1 MLTIKRQHTRIY
13 SLLLTLLLLGGMVNE
28 AWAYKVTYH
37 VLTLKIDAD
46 AAHMVDAVD
55 GKRLEA
61 VRAIVDNATSIEL
74 PAHFKSPLAT
84 NFKYYAAD
92 QVEASAVTELHSGS
106 NRVKGIIYNLID
118 GAKETAEG
126 AAVNANMD
134 IYVTYDYVGNSNSIA
149 KLDGT
154 GKYII
159 GVKKGFLALNRGRNN
174 RPAVVPK
181 NMVSDAQLISEDFV
195 KVNVDGSSI
204 GTYWSSDNPRAN
216 VESQFHFVFKFEGN
230 DPYNIIIRTAYA
242 KDSTYMEK
250 EANNTLHF
258 KNYKGSSI
266 FVQSTNNNAYLAS
279 DDHIAYNKVFVK
291 ANYPTY
297 ASFPTNLTEG
307 DGTGWTDSPGFF
319 HGQGSPMWSTFALLN
334 NTTGDGYVFMG
345 SRTYDNNGAF
355 STPGGSNNNYQ
366 YKYLKFD
373 NANLTINNQTPA
385 NATTNYSTDQYFYEI
400 KTITFNVKT
409 PFKNTVSADV
419 KMSEYKILNDDIIMS
434 DIPTSLER
442 KYCTFRGFYKDADLT
457 QEITKYSELEGST
470 NIYLKYEVSA
480 TIPFKAIAPGS
491 YTDATWKA
499 ATWYELTD
507 GGSTEENG
515 KKLKYDG
522 TTSTFMNNGAHNKFT
537 KTSEY
542 AFIGDPY
549 ELQVVL
555 RSATSGDIPSYVG
568 AVSEGNLGI
577 STSGG
582 DGYHWEIEDDNTEG
596 SFLLRKFGG
605 TGHWSWDAGHRSEN
619 ISYTTDAHSVSLTYG
634 NAQTVTF
641 NISDLTYADGNY
653 IKVTKGGT
661 DEAQVISTTPAL
673 TTGIGSVASDG
684 TATVTATIAANS
696 TGADKTFT
704 LTITEYNKSNVRVG
718 TETVITV
725 TQASDA
731 YTGNTVEYSISS
743 STRVKVLELSNA
755 KYTYHIVDK
764 SGRIAV
770 KATTTQPIYSPL
782 SIASIPS
789 IIVSPFI
796 LDEEVTFYSSYSGGG
811 RGNLSVSDVI
821 TETPDVDNPEVGANI
836 YVTYPTT
843 HLNDKPFRLSED
855 QEIFVKLNG
864 QYVYYDGGTLKSS
877 AEKGDSDTYKW
888 KLRNRDPYAM
898 LLDNMAAR
906 TALGVA
912 DQSETP
918 DIYDDNGTKTNPSR
932 QKGAWVKLATTVGDG
947 VALEFTITRS
957 QAQPFIAKSS
967 ARAGV
972 YEVMVATGEDVNA
985 SDTYYNIGRP
995 DATTV
1000 KIYSNATYQ
1009 VSDDEEIKFV
1019 LEENETYTY
1028 HLIDKSKHEL
1038 LTVDS
1043 RSPELVLPAEYQ
1055 SPLVG
1060 TANYSYYGIDQFNVS
1075 GEGANAVYTLKGS
1088 PTKLTNISGL
1098 LATYVTPIATTD
1110 EATYNAASNK
1120 REAST
1125 VDDMESDVKK
1135 LKVAGHYYYKVVD
1148 TYYDVEVTKPYYTD
1162 IYVTYEKNNLV
1173 TFNDN
1178 GSPYLLKFLNPY
1190 AEGYYLENGGDKIA
1204 TDKKRQAVY
1213 PYTNGDGSLF
1223 IYGTEMNEEQMGGGA
1238 NTRPRWIWYFTNPG
1252 GSTGNY
1258 ADDPYHVTIHS
1269 KNTISYNGVSH
1280 PTYLKTEAVHFN
1292 QDADPNTKHIVTRG
1306 DLPGITSANPTEYM
1320 ILGTQGNYRL
1330 VTTDMIDGAR
1340 RTVNTLEQ
1348 YWKTYNIV
1356 KQDVLGIMTNT
1367 EPDIYVVPDDQ
1378 RTTLLER
1385 KPEWHS
1391 YEVYAYAVR
1400 WNGGSKIAEKLEH
1413 WFQTFGM
1420 GNGAFDIEDANIP
1433 PVLVLL
1439 DRHGWEIMRK
1449 PLPTTTYPYGDELEA
1464 LRAYDSPMVKEYH
1477 FFNNATKASGC
1488 HKYTLRTRNDALRDE
1503 IMVSGTPY
1511 TSTSLAALPPLA
1523 ASGVKDANGIFQDFY
1538 VTYTVK
1544 EEYEKSYN
1552 YSFTDNGD
1560 GTFTETG
1567 TPSKFLVL
1575 QNGRFFKKENDSKR
1589 NYISKPIW
1597 EHVVG
1602 ATNSSEGN
1610 VYDLILTPKD
1620 GQVNIMNGT
1629 KIADYNFWYIGPN
1642 LDIDREMGINWG
1654 TATSGAE
1661 PLTEAAT
1668 KALYY
1673 DPEKTK
1679 IAYMQTTGFDPYNL
1693 QIRIADATDN
1703 SSNPRYITSHMNKA
1717 ALVEGAMVGDY
1728 SDTGGSLDITLENAF
1743 SWATIKPED
1752 DTGSEGYDHTNLAIS
1767 NQTFMAVSDGNG
1779 NMQLMPR
1786 FDHTKRIDT
1795 DKASPYYTTL
1805 KDPVDHD
1812 LASVD
1817 NNNSMGPQTTFLVR
1831 PQVQEYI
1838 ITDNDG
1844 REALRY
1850 KRAGEYYPTITEHF
1864 KSPIAKDFTYYA
1876 GLTTHGDVTDSSVAE
1891 WGPAAEKF
1899 KRTATTEA
1907 LMNTR
1912 INLLPTS
1919 GTYYYQI
1926 GTRGNFT
1933 YKKVEVTKGLE
1944 EQKIDGSFAAAGV
1957 NGDNPT
1963 IYVRYKYDEG
1973 IDSDGDNILGGK
1985 WFTVKLADKD
1995 LQANGTIVYAVGST
2009 QGTGVSLYTGTKPV
2023 TIDKDAKVW
2032 QWKFL
2037 ALLADPSSD
2046 YYEEPD
2052 PYAVRIYNRS
2062 ANYTTDPSQNPSPM
2076 NIGIK
2081 VPNESSGADRFALL
2095 SHPDG
2100 GYALAVDG
2108 LGTYSYSFLNGANMT
2123 TSVAATT
2130 ATEAG
2135 FTTKNNVITAGAQLI
2150 LNDDVDYNYVY
2161 HVINKA
2167 GTLAV
2172 SATQTK
2178 AEAAGNGYAP
2188 YLPEDAQTPLLNME
2202 DYKYYAYAQTGSTYT
2217 VNPYSIIATLAGGYD
2232 DVIWVRYND
2241 YDAESTPYLVPNKRN
2256 ATGSTIARAEGSNDV
2271 AMNIEGK
2278 LPYNII
2284 WETDNM
2290 MRSSDGDA
2298 ISDGGV
2304 RVLSGSKEYV
2314 WYFEGNDPYALK
2326 IKHKGGKYVDGDA
2339 SLTEDLADAKS
2350 FMLLKKADYDYGIL
2364 QETGGTNKLSGYGQ
2378 TTTTGDP
2385 TKFIIFGLSVHD
2397 LIYHLVIAKTC
2408 ADKSNPQ
2415 NGEYVDIPFMESESG
2430 TLISKRIYGT
2440 TQRDLTSQT
2449 SGVAG
2454 DTYQLGSTLSW
2465 GTTPVSH
2472 TYSYDAGTVS
2482 IGDLLE
2488 VPGVFYRP
2496 NCTFDYYIEG
2506 VYDYNKETG
2515 AKTENATLNA
2525 KYKGLKLKN
2534 LMSDADLIDKTVV
2547 VNIVYQFDQSV
2558 ATNTGLG
2565 FVTSVDRNLWYT
2577 METVESGTPHLA
2589 RYTSTGGL
2597 NTAAGRELH
2606 YTNDFLWTPLGDVYG
2621 FYMYNR
2627 YATKNLEHT
2636 DHVMTTSALSAGT
2649 AVTMGTAG
2657 ANSIY
2662 ELIAGA
2668 EEGTFRFHPVANTEA
2683 TKVYVTK
2690 DGSGSLVLAST
2701 SPSEWAYGL
2710 DIALMQPYYQGAGN
2724 IGGLN
2729 DAGKAAYETAMST
2742 EPFKITDVQ
2751 AVVYDD
2757 ANIVHF
2763 SPGYYR
2769 LYSQPGITGIN
2780 PVRYASGYLHETE
2793 KTAVSG
2799 GIPMHFYSRQGVL
2812 ASFAGEDDG
2821 LGSGFTISNATRGDI
2836 PIAPTENDPSTIF
2849 YVTGILTSNNT
2860 ISNVTMSTQ
2869 GLNVIENKM
2878 GKGTATTYRMID
2890 IGGGIVVLVNP
2901 DDNKYFNFTQTGN
2914 NYDLKYSVADGA
2926 RIDDVKWCMEPAN
2939 NLGLKVTMNDGGDD
2953 HYYATF
2959 YAPFDV
2965 LLPADD
2971 KYNAFTCSTWKDTG
2985 LTMDKVPAVDTYA
2998 AGKFVPANTPV
3009 VIRTSDNSG
3018 SISLTLPSTTASSSI
3033 SSCVFTGE
3041 YLEQMLA
3048 ADASHDVY
3056 TFGLPFTSEVTIDR
3070 NDGSITAP
3078 AVEQAETGVGFY
3090 INANPNKESETSQS
3104 LWQRNNRYVMHNKI
3118 YYRAT
3123 GSGSRAREESMRGIQ
3138 FVPVYFGDEVGEE
3151 QPGEEGENPSEGVA
3165 FQGDGCIYDMMGRKV
3180 ATRQQVEDGSWRLLR
3195 PGIYILNGKKF
3206 RH

>member
-37 VLTLKIDAD
+37 VLTLEIDAD

-106 NRVKGIIYNLID
+106 NRVKGIIYNLKV
-118 GAKETAEG
+118 GAEETAEG

-134 IYVTYDYVGNSNSIA
+134 IYVTYEYNAAENTIV

-181 NMVSDAQLISEDFV
+181 SMVSDAQLISEDFV
-195 KVNVDGSSI
+195 KVNVDGSGI
-204 GTYWSSDNPRAN
+204 TTYWSSGDNKNPQAS
-216 VESQFHFVFKFEGN
+216 VGSQFHFLFTLEGN

-250 EANNTLHF
+250 EANNKKH
-258 KNYKGSSI
+258 YKYYKESSL
-266 FVQSTNNNAYLAS
+266 FAPSTNNCYLAS
-279 DDHIAYNKVFVK
+279 DEHREYNIDYVNNTPF
-291 ANYPTY
+291 AEYPR
-297 ASFPTNLTEG
+297 NLTKG
-307 DGTGWTDSPGFF
+307 DGTGWIDTPGFF
-319 HGQGSPMWSTFALLN
+319 HGQGAPIWSTFALLN

-345 SRTYDNNGAF
+345 SRTYKSNGDF
-355 STPGGSNNNYQ
+355 ESVGGSYPNYQ

-409 PFKNTVSADV
+409 PFGNKVSADV

-480 TIPFKAIAPGS
+480 TIPFKAIKPAATYS
-491 YTDATWKA
+491 DATWKA

-522 TTSTFMNNGAHNKFT
+522 SSTFKNNGAHNKFT

-555 RSATSGDIPSYVG
+555 RSETSGDIPSYVG
-568 AVSEGNLGI
+568 AASEGNLGI

-596 SFLLRKFGG
+596 SFLLRKFKG
-605 TGHWSWDAGHRSEN
+605 TGYWSWDAGHRSEN
-619 ISYTTDAHSVSLTYG
+619 ISYTTPAHSVSLTYG

-641 NISDLTYADGNY
+641 NISNLTYADGNY
-653 IKVTKGGT
+653 IKVTKGET
-661 DEAQVISTTPAL
+661 DADQVISTTPTL
-673 TTGIGSVASDG
+673 TSGIGSVASDG

-696 TGADKTFT
+696 SGSKTFT
-704 LTITEYNKSNVRVG
+704 LTITEYNKSNTKVG
-718 TETVITV
+718 KETVITV
-725 TQASDA
+725 TQGYAA
-731 YTGNTVEYSISS
+731 YTGNTVQYGTSS

-796 LDEEVTFYSSYSGGG
+796 LDETVKFYDDSYEDGTG
-811 RGNLSVSDVI
+811 RSMLTQEI

-836 YVTYPTT
+836 YVTYTTT
-843 HLNDKPFRLSED
+843 HLKDKPFRLSED

-898 LLDNMAAR
+898 LLDNVGAR
-906 TALGVA
+906 STSGNEPVTVYADDGSTTTAEREV
-912 DQSETP
+912 
-918 DIYDDNGTKTNPSR
+918 
-932 QKGAWVKLATTVGDG
+932 GAWVKLATTVGDG
-947 VALEFTITRS
+947 VALAFDTDRDN
-957 QAQPFIAKSS
+957 AQPFIAKSS

-972 YEVMVATGEDVNA
+972 YEVMVATGNGVDA
-985 SDTYYNIGRP
+985 STTYYNIGRP
-995 DATTV
+995 DAETV

-1098 LATYVTPIATTD
+1098 LATYHYTTTSSDATNSWT
-1110 EATYNAASNK
+1110 
-1120 REAST
+1120 EAST

-1178 GSPYLLKFLNPY
+1178 GHPYLLKFLNPY

-1238 NTRPRWIWYFTNPG
+1238 NTRPRWIWYFTNP
-1252 GSTGNY
+1252 TGY
-1258 ADDPYHVTIHS
+1258 TDDPYHVTIHS
-1269 KNTISYNGVSH
+1269 RSTISYNEVSH

-1488 HKYTLRTRNDALRDE
+1488 HKYTLRTRNNALRDE
-1503 IMVSGTPY
+1503 IEVSDTPY
-1511 TSTSLAALPPLA
+1511 TSTSLAALPPLT

-1544 EEYEKSYN
+1544 EEYEKSYDA
-1552 YSFTDNGD
+1552 STGD
-1560 GTFTETG
+1560 G
-1567 TPSKFLVL
+1567 SKFMVL
-1575 QNGRFFKKENDSKR
+1575 QNGRYYKNENESSDK
-1589 NYISKPIW
+1589 NKPAYISKPIG
-1597 EHVVG
+1597 EHTSPANG
-1602 ATNSSEGN
+1602 S
-1610 VYDLILTPKD
+1610 VYDAILDPHNSATINYFVD
-1620 GQVNIMNGT
+1620 NG
-1629 KIADYNFWYIGPN
+1629 KINNKCLWYVKPN
-1642 LDIDREMGINWG
+1642 SDIDTEMGYPGTTPETYNP
-1654 TATSGAE
+1654 TATDWRSN
-1661 PLTEAAT
+1661 
-1668 KALYY
+1668 
-1673 DPEKTK
+1673 
-1679 IAYMQTTGFDPYNL
+1679 GFDPYNL
-1693 QIRIADATDN
+1693 QFENIGENKFLTMKL
-1703 SSNPRYITSHMNKA
+1703 TSTT
-1717 ALVEGAMVGDY
+1717 L
-1728 SDTGGSLDITLENAF
+1728 SDGSYNGHYDGVGGSTDVVLEAA
-1743 SWATIKPED
+1743 ATSFVS
-1752 DTGSEGYDHTNLAIS
+1752 GEGHDHTTLAIT
-1767 NQTFMAVSDGNG
+1767 NQTFMAVSDANG

-1786 FDHTKRIDT
+1786 FDHTKRVNLE
-1795 DKASPYYTTL
+1795 KESPWYSTL

-1864 KSPIAKDFTYYA
+1864 KSPIAKDFTYYS
-1876 GLTTHGDVTDSSVAE
+1876 GLAEHGDVTVISVTE
-1891 WGPAAEKF
+1891 WEGKAAEF

-1926 GTRGNFT
+1926 GTRGSFT

-1944 EQKIDGSFAAAGV
+1944 EQKIDGSFAAAGL
-1957 NGDNPT
+1957 NDDNET

-1995 LQANGTIVYAVGST
+1995 LQADGTIVYENGST
-2009 QGTGVSLYTGTKPV
+2009 QGTGVNLYTGTKPG
-2023 TIDKDAKVW
+2023 TINKDAKVW

-2037 ALLADPSSD
+2037 AVLADPSSD

-2062 ANYTTDPSQNPSPM
+2062 ANYTTNPSLNPSPM

-2081 VPNESSGADRFALL
+2081 VPNTASGKDRFALL

-2108 LGTYSYSFLNGANMT
+2108 LGTYSYSFLNGADMT
-2123 TSVAATT
+2123 TPDDVSAVAATT

-2202 DYKYYAYAQTGSTYT
+2202 DYKYYAYAMPTYPPT
-2217 VNPYSIIATLAGGYD
+2217 NTTFSVIPYSIIATLAGGYD

-2256 ATGSTIARAEGSNDV
+2256 ANGSTIARAEGSNDV

-2298 ISDGGV
+2298 ISDGGAQD
-2304 RVLSGSKEYV
+2304 LSGDQQYV

-2326 IKHKGGKYVDGDA
+2326 IKHKGGKYVKRDTGDA
-2339 SLTEDLADAKS
+2339 DSDGNTDECSLENEATS
-2350 FMLLKKADYDYGIL
+2350 FMLLKKTGYGYGIL
-2364 QETGGTNKLSGYGQ
+2364 QETGGTNKLSEYGQ

-2397 LIYHLVIAKTC
+2397 LIYHLIIAKTG
-2408 ADKSNPQ
+2408 DT
-2415 NGEYVDIPFMESESG
+2415 VDIPYRDEDTPG
-2430 TLISKRIYGT
+2430 TLGTTTITGT
-2440 TQRDLTSQT
+2440 TQRDLTSKKDDDDANPVG
-2449 SGVAG
+2449 SK
-2454 DTYQLGSTLSW
+2454 YQLGETLSW
-2465 GTTPVSH
+2465 GGANH

-2506 VYDYNKETG
+2506 VYSSDKNGEEDG
-2515 AKTENATLNA
+2515 LNA

-2547 VNIVYQFDQSV
+2547 VNVVYQFDTGVS
-2558 ATNTGLG
+2558 TNTGLG

-2690 DGSGSLVLAST
+2690 DGSGSLILAST

-2729 DAGKAAYETAMST
+2729 DAGKAAYETAMGK
-2742 EPFKITDVQ
+2742 EQFKITDVQ
-2751 AVVYDD
+2751 AVVYNDD
-2757 ANIVHF
+2757 NIVHF
-2763 SPGYYR
+2763 IPGYYR
-2769 LYSQPGITGIN
+2769 LHSQPGISGIS

-2793 KTAVSG
+2793 KTADDSNG
-2799 GIPMHFYSRQGVL
+2799 GTGLPMHFYSRQGVL

-2849 YVTGILTSNNT
+2849 YVDGSLTNNNT

-2869 GLNVIENKM
+2869 GLNVIGNKM
-2878 GKGTATTYRMID
+2878 GEETATTYRLID

-2901 DDNKYFNFTQTGN
+2901 DDENKYFNFTQTGN

-2953 HYYATF
+2953 YYYATF

-2985 LTMDKVPAVDTYA
+2985 LTMDKVPAVGDTYA

-3009 VIRTSDNSG
+3009 VIRTNDNSG
-3018 SISLTLPSTTASSSI
+3018 SISLTLPSTTPAKTPV
-3033 SSCVFTGE
+3033 SCVFSGE
-3041 YLEQMLA
+3041 YLEKMLVV
-3048 ADASHDVY
+3048 DASHDVY
-3056 TFGLPFTSEVTIDR
+3056 TFGLPFTSNVTIDR
-3070 NDGSITAP
+3070 SNGNITAP

-3090 INANPNKESETSQS
+3090 INANPNKEHDTSQS

-3123 GSGSRAREESMRGIQ
+3123 GSGSGAREESMRGIQ

-3195 PGIYILNGKKF
+3195 PGIYIMNGKKF

>member
-1 MLTIKRQHTRIY
+1 MTTFRYCNIETKLATLLTAL
-13 SLLLTLLLLGGMVNE
+13 LLLTAVSSQ
-28 AWAYKVTYH
+28 AAKVTYH
-37 VLTLKIDAD
+37 VLTLPINASS
-46 AAHMVDAVD
+46 AHMVEAVD

-84 NFKYYAAD
+84 NFKYYAAG

-106 NRVKGIIYNLID
+106 SRVKGIIYNLKD
-118 GAKETAEG
+118 GAVETAEG

-181 NMVSDAQLISEDFV
+181 SMVTDAQLISEDFV
-195 KVNVDGSSI
+195 KVNVGGSGI
-204 GTYWSSDNPRAN
+204 TTYWSSGDNKNPQAS
-216 VESQFHFVFKFEGN
+216 VGSQFHFLFTLEGN

-250 EANNTLHF
+250 EANNKKH
-258 KNYKGSSI
+258 YKYYKESSL
-266 FVQSTNNNAYLAS
+266 FAPSTNNCYLAS
-279 DDHIAYNKVFVK
+279 DEHREYNIDYVNNTPF
-291 ANYPTY
+291 AEYPQ
-297 ASFPTNLTEG
+297 NLTV
-307 DGTGWTDSPGFF
+307 GTGLGWTDTPGFF
-319 HGQGSPMWSTFALLN
+319 HGQNGPIWSAFALLN

-345 SRTYDNNGAF
+345 SRTYKSNGDF
-355 STPGGSNNNYQ
+355 ESVGGSYPNYQ

-409 PFKNTVSADV
+409 PFGNTVSADV
-419 KMSEYKILNDDIIMS
+419 KMSEYKILNDDIAMS

-457 QEITKYSELEGST
+457 QEITKYSDLEGAT

-480 TIPFKAIAPGS
+480 TIPFKAIKPGS

-522 TTSTFMNNGAHNKFT
+522 TTSTFMNNGAHNEFT

-555 RSATSGDIPSYVG
+555 RSATSGTTPSYVG
-568 AVSEGNLGI
+568 AASEGNLGI
-577 STSGG
+577 NTSGG
-582 DGYHWEIEDDNTEG
+582 DDGYHWEIEDDNTEG

-605 TGHWSWDAGHRSEN
+605 TGHWNWDAGHRSEN
-619 ISYTTDAHSVSLTYG
+619 ISYTTDAHPVSLTYG

-641 NISDLTYADGNY
+641 NITGLTYADGNY
-653 IKVTKGGT
+653 IKVTSGGT
-661 DEAQVISTTPAL
+661 DAAQVISTTPAL
-673 TTGIGSVASDG
+673 TTGIGSVASG
-684 TATVTATIAANS
+684 GIATVTANIAANS
-696 TGADKTFT
+696 SGADKTFT
-704 LTITEYNKSNVRVG
+704 LTITEYNKSNTKVG

-725 TQASDA
+725 TQGYAA
-731 YTGNTVEYSISS
+731 YTGTTVQYSTSS

-796 LDEEVTFYSSYSGGG
+796 LDETVTFYDDNYEDGTG
-811 RGNLSVSDVI
+811 RSTLTHEI

-836 YVTYPTT
+836 YVTYTTT
-843 HLNDKPFRLSED
+843 HLNDKPFRLNED

-898 LLDNMAAR
+898 LLDNIGAR
-906 TALGVA
+906 STSGNELVTVYA
-912 DQSETP
+912 
-918 DIYDDNGTKTNPSR
+918 DNGSTTAAER
-932 QKGAWVKLATTVGDG
+932 EVGAWVKLATTVGDG
-947 VALEFTITRS
+947 VALAFDTDRDN
-957 QAQPFIAKSS
+957 AQPFIAKSS

-1000 KIYSNATYQ
+1000 NIYSNTTYQ
-1009 VSDDEEIKFV
+1009 AGDDEEIKFV

-1178 GSPYLLKFLNPY
+1178 GHPYLLKFLNPH

-1238 NTRPRWIWYFTNPG
+1238 NTRPRWIWYFTNP
-1252 GSTGNY
+1252 TGY
-1258 ADDPYHVTIHS
+1258 TDDPYHVTIHS
-1269 KNTISYNGVSH
+1269 RSTISYNGVSH

-1391 YEVYAYAVR
+1391 YEVYANAAR
-1400 WNGGSKIAEKLEH
+1400 WNGGSKVVEKLEH
-1413 WFQTFGM
+1413 WFQTFDM

-1449 PLPTTTYPYGDELEA
+1449 PLPTTTYPNGDELEA

-1488 HKYTLRTRNDALRDE
+1488 HKYTLRTRNNALRDE

-1523 ASGVKDANGIFQDFY
+1523 ASGVKDNYGFIQDFY
-1538 VTYTVK
+1538 VTYVVK

-1673 DPEKTK
+1673 DPSKTK

-1703 SSNPRYITSHMNKA
+1703 SSNPRYITSHMIKA
-1717 ALVEGAMVGDY
+1717 SLVEGAMVGDY
-1728 SDTGGSLDITLENAF
+1728 DTENDGITLEEPF
-1743 SWATIKPED
+1743 SWTGVDPKES
-1752 DTGSEGYDHTNLAIS
+1752 TGSEGYDHTNLAIS
-1767 NQTFMAVSDGNG
+1767 NQTFMAVSDANG

-1786 FDHTKRIDT
+1786 FDHTKRVNT
-1795 DKASPYYTTL
+1795 SKESPYYTTL
-1805 KDPVDHD
+1805 EGPVDHD

-1864 KSPIAKDFTYYA
+1864 KSPIAKDFTYYS
-1876 GLTTHGDVTDSSVAE
+1876 GLAAHEDAEDSDEDE
-1891 WGPAAEKF
+1891 WNDAAAEF

-1919 GTYYYQI
+1919 GIYYYQI
-1926 GTRGNFT
+1926 GTRGSFT

-1944 EQKIDGSFAAAGV
+1944 EQKIDGSFAAAGL
-1957 NGDNPT
+1957 NDDNET

-1973 IDSDGDNILGGK
+1973 IDSDGDNVLGGK

-1995 LQANGTIVYAVGST
+1995 LQAVGTVVYEVGNT
-2009 QGTGVSLYTGTKPV
+2009 QGTGVNLYTGTKPG
-2023 TIDKDAKVW
+2023 TINKDAKVW

-2037 ALLADPSSD
+2037 AVLADPSSD
-2046 YYEEPD
+2046 FYEEPD

-2095 SHPDG
+2095 AHPGG

-2123 TSVAATT
+2123 APDDGSPETATT
-2130 ATEAG
+2130 ETESG

-2150 LNDDVDYNYVY
+2150 LNDDVDYNYEY
-2161 HVINKA
+2161 KVINNA

-2202 DYKYYAYAQTGSTYT
+2202 DYKYYAYAMPTNPPTNTTFS
-2217 VNPYSIIATLAGGYD
+2217 VIPYSIIATLAGGYD

-2241 YDAESTPYLVPNKRN
+2241 YDAESTPYLVPNEKDVVDNKVAR
-2256 ATGSTIARAEGSNDV
+2256 GSGSNDV

-2284 WETDNM
+2284 WESDNM

-2298 ISDGGV
+2298 ISDGGAQD
-2304 RVLSGSKEYV
+2304 LSGDQQYV

-2326 IKHKGGKYVDGDA
+2326 IKHKGGKYVKRDTGDA
-2339 SLTEDLADAKS
+2339 DSDGNTDECSLENEATS
-2350 FMLLKKADYDYGIL
+2350 FMLLKKTGYGYGIL
-2364 QETGGTNKLSGYGQ
+2364 QETGGTNKLSEYGQ

-2397 LIYHLVIAKTC
+2397 LIYHLIIAKTG
-2408 ADKSNPQ
+2408 DT
-2415 NGEYVDIPFMESESG
+2415 VDIPYRDGDTPG
-2430 TLISKRIYGT
+2430 TTTITGT
-2440 TQRDLTSQT
+2440 TQRDLTSKKDDDDANPVG
-2449 SGVAG
+2449 SK
-2454 DTYQLGSTLSW
+2454 YQLGETLSW
-2465 GTTPVSH
+2465 GGASH
-2472 TYSYDAGTVS
+2472 TYSHDAGTVS
-2482 IGDLLE
+2482 IGDVLE
-2488 VPGVFYRP
+2488 VPTVFYRP
-2496 NCTFDYYIEG
+2496 NCTFEYYIEG
-2506 VYDYNKETG
+2506 VYDTDG
-2515 AKTENATLNA
+2515 ILADDALNA
-2525 KYKGLKLKN
+2525 KYKGLKLSN
-2534 LMSDADLIDKTVV
+2534 LMSDAELIGKTVV

-2577 METVESGTPHLA
+2577 METLESGTPHLA

-2690 DGSGSLVLAST
+2690 DGSGSLILAST

-2751 AVVYDD
+2751 AVVYNDD
-2757 ANIVHF
+2757 NIVHF

-2769 LYSQPGITGIN
+2769 LHSQPGISGIS

-2793 KTAVSG
+2793 KTADDGNG
-2799 GIPMHFYSRQGVL
+2799 GTGLPMHFYSRQGVL

-2821 LGSGFTISNATRGDI
+2821 LGTGFTVSNATRGDI

-2849 YVTGILTSNNT
+2849 HVTGSLTSNNT

-2869 GLNVIENKM
+2869 RLNVIGNKM
-2878 GKGTATTYRMID
+2878 GTETATTYRLID

-2901 DDNKYFNFTQTGN
+2901 DDENKYFNFTQTGN

-2965 LLPADD
+2965 LLPDGESFA
-2971 KYNAFTCSTWKDTG
+2971 YVCTTWNDTN
-2985 LTMDKVPAVDTYA
+2985 LHPAKVPEVEDTYA
-2998 AGKFVPANTPV
+2998 EGKFVPAGTPV
-3009 VIRTSDNSG
+3009 IIRTTGNSG
-3018 SISLTLPSTTASSSI
+3018 SISLTLPSTTPAETPV
-3033 SSCVFTGE
+3033 SCVFSGE
-3041 YLEQMLA
+3041 YLEKMLD
-3048 ADASHDVY
+3048 ADLSHDVY

-3070 NDGSITAP
+3070 IDGSITAP
-3078 AVEQAETGVGFY
+3078 AIEQAETGVGFY

-3118 YYRAT
+3118 YYRASG
-3123 GSGSRAREESMRGIQ
+3123 GSAPELTRGVQ
-3138 FVPVYFGDEVGEE
+3138 FVPVIFDDEM
-3151 QPGEEGENPSEGVA
+3151 QPGEDEQQDQQMVFDGRIYNL
-3165 FQGDGCIYDMMGRKV
+3165 QGHCV
-3180 ATRQQVEDGSWRLLR
+3180 ATEQEVSDGSWRQKLA
-3195 PGIYILNGKKF
+3195 PGVYIMNGKKMVIT
-3206 RH
+3206 RR

>member
-37 VLTLKIDAD
+37 VLTLPINYTD
-46 AAHMVDAVD
+46 AHMVLDVN

-74 PAHFKSPLAT
+74 PAHFKSPLAK

-92 QVEASAVTELHSGS
+92 QVEASAATNLHSGS
-106 NRVKGIIYNLID
+106 TRVKGIIYNLKD
-118 GAKETAEG
+118 GAVATAEG

-134 IYVTYDYVGNSNSIA
+134 IYVTYEYNAAENTIV

-181 NMVSDAQLISEDFV
+181 SMVSDAQLISEDFV
-195 KVNVDGSSI
+195 KVNVDGSGI
-204 GTYWSSDNPRAN
+204 GTYWSSGDNKNPQAS
-216 VESQFHFVFKFEGN
+216 VGSQFHFVFTLEGN

-250 EANNTLHF
+250 EANNKKH
-258 KNYKGSSI
+258 YKYYKKSSL
-266 FVQSTNNNAYLAS
+266 FAPSTNNCYLAS
-279 DDHIAYNKVFVK
+279 DEHREYNIDYVNNTPF
-291 ANYPTY
+291 AEYPQ
-297 ASFPTNLTEG
+297 NLTEG
-307 DGTGWTDSPGFF
+307 TGTGWTDTPGFF
-319 HGQGSPMWSTFALLN
+319 HGQNGPIWSAFALLN

-385 NATTNYSTDQYFYEI
+385 NATTNYSTDQKFYEI
-400 KTITFNVKT
+400 KTVTFIVTT
-409 PFKNTVSADV
+409 PFGNPVTASV
-419 KMSEYKILNDDIIMS
+419 KMSEYKILNDDILMS

-442 KYCTFRGFYKDADLT
+442 KYCTFTKFYKDAALT
-457 QEITKYSELEGST
+457 QEITKYSEMEGT
-470 NIYLKYEVSA
+470 DVYVGYTVQNL
-480 TIPFKAIAPGS
+480 PFQAITKADTYS
-491 YTDATWKA
+491 DDTWKA

-522 TTSTFMNNGAHNKFT
+522 TNFKNNGASGYYEKDC
-537 KTSEY
+537 EY

-549 ELQVVL
+549 ELRVVY
-555 RSATSGDIPSYVG
+555 RNATSGATPYYVG
-568 AVSEGNLGI
+568 VTGTPTSPTNLTISE
-577 STSGG
+577 TATA
-582 DGYHWEIEDDNTEG
+582 GYQWEIPDDDTAG
-596 SFLLRKFGG
+596 SFLLRLFGG
-605 TGHWSWDAGHRSEN
+605 EGHWSWTADHRIETVAYGASPTVN
-619 ISYTTDAHSVSLTYG
+619 LTYG
-634 NAQTVTF
+634 SAQTVTF
-641 NISDLTYADGNY
+641 NITGLTEADGNY
-653 IKVTKGGT
+653 IKVTAGGT
-661 DEAQVISTTPAL
+661 NPDQVIATTPAL
-673 TTGIGSVASDG
+673 DTGIGGVASG
-684 TATVTATIAANS
+684 GIATVTASLAANNGVS
-696 TGADKTFT
+696 KTFT
-704 LTITEYNKSNVRVG
+704 LTITEYDSDGNLV
-718 TETVITV
+718 ETATTITV
-725 TQASDA
+725 NQGTTTYAGS
-731 YTGNTVEYSISS
+731 TVEYNTSS
-743 STRVKVLELSNA
+743 STRVKVLELP
-755 KYTYHIVDK
+755 KKTFTYKIVDK

-770 KATTTQPIYSPL
+770 TASASQTIFSPL
-782 SIASIPS
+782 SIGSIPS

-796 LDEEVTFYSSYSGGG
+796 VNETVTFYNTYTDNTG
-811 RGNLSVSDVI
+811 RSTLTEGYKI
-821 TETPDVDNPEVGANI
+821 TETPNADAPI
-836 YVTYPTT
+836 YVKYTT
-843 HLNDKPFRLSED
+843 SNLDAMPFKLNEDQTIFVRLND
-855 QEIFVKLNG
+855 
-864 QYVYYDGGTLKSS
+864 QYIYYDGGTLKS
-877 AEKGDSDTYKW
+877 KGTSEDNDGYRW

-898 LLDNMAAR
+898 LLDNLGAR
-906 TALGVA
+906 TTLSVIGDETVTVYA
-912 DQSETP
+912 D
-918 DIYDDNGTKTNPSR
+918 DGTTESQPR
-932 QKGAWVKLATTVGDG
+932 QKGAWVKLATTVDND
-947 VALEFTITRS
+947 VALEFDTDRGD
-957 QAQPFIAKSS
+957 AQRFIAKSS

-972 YEVMVATGEDVNA
+972 YEVMVATGDGVDA
-985 SDTYYNIGRP
+985 STTYYNIGRP
-995 DATTV
+995 TENTV

-1009 VSDDEEIKFV
+1009 ASDDDEIKFR
-1019 LEENETYTY
+1019 LEEDQDYVY
-1028 HLIDKSKHEL
+1028 HLIDKAKHEL
-1038 LTVDS
+1038 LTVTS
-1043 RSPELVLPAEYQ
+1043 KSPELVLPAEYQ

-1060 TANYSYYGIDQFNVS
+1060 TANYSYYSPANITHTVATDTYTPTDPATKITSLS
-1075 GEGANAVYTLKGS
+1075 GLDAVYAKDKGDYS
-1088 PTKLTNISGL
+1088 TPWSGADTSHKLT
-1098 LATYVTPIATTD
+1098 
-1110 EATYNAASNK
+1110 ASN
-1120 REAST
+1120 ET
-1125 VDDMESDVKK
+1125 DMDAQAKK
-1135 LKVAGHYYYKVVD
+1135 LTATGDYYFQIGSDYWRVN
-1148 TYYDVEVTKPYYTD
+1148 VTSPRYLD
-1162 IYVTYEKNNLV
+1162 IYVTYEKNDLV

-1190 AEGYYLENGGDKIA
+1190 PDGYFLENGNDKIA

-1238 NTRPRWIWYFTNPG
+1238 NTRPRWIWYFTNP
-1252 GSTGNY
+1252 TGY
-1258 ADDPYHVTIHS
+1258 TDDPYHVTIHS
-1269 KNTISYNGVSH
+1269 RSPISYNGVSH

-1292 QDADPNTKHIVTRG
+1292 QDTDPNTKHIVTRG

-1330 VTTDMIDGAR
+1330 VTTNLIDGAR
-1340 RTVNTLEQ
+1340 RTVNTFEQ

-1356 KQDVLGIMTNT
+1356 KKDVLGIDT
-1367 EPDIYVVPDDQ
+1367 EKDATYKDAFSEEPETFVIPDELRDDLV
-1378 RTTLLER
+1378 TKLEE
-1385 KPEWHS
+1385 KGIGDNWHS
-1391 YEVYAYAVR
+1391 YEVYANATR
-1400 WNGGSKIAEKLEH
+1400 WNGYNNVSTGHTSKVVEKLEH
-1413 WFQTFGM
+1413 WFQTFDM

-1488 HKYTLRTRNDALRDE
+1488 HKYTLRTRNNALRDE
-1503 IMVSGTPY
+1503 IKVSRTPY

-1544 EEYEKSYN
+1544 EEYEKSYDA
-1552 YSFTDNGD
+1552 STGD
-1560 GTFTETG
+1560 G
-1567 TPSKFLVL
+1567 SKFMVL
-1575 QNGRFFKKENDSKR
+1575 QNGRYYKNENESSDK
-1589 NYISKPIW
+1589 NKPAYISKPIG
-1597 EHVVG
+1597 EHTSPANG
-1602 ATNSSEGN
+1602 S
-1610 VYDLILTPKD
+1610 VYDAILDPHNSATINYFVD
-1620 GQVNIMNGT
+1620 NG
-1629 KIADYNFWYIGPN
+1629 KINNKCLWYVKPN
-1642 LDIDREMGINWG
+1642 SDIDTEMGYPGTTPETYNP
-1654 TATSGAE
+1654 TATDWRSN
-1661 PLTEAAT
+1661 
-1668 KALYY
+1668 
-1673 DPEKTK
+1673 
-1679 IAYMQTTGFDPYNL
+1679 GFDPYNL
-1693 QIRIADATDN
+1693 QFENIGENKFLTMKL
-1703 SSNPRYITSHMNKA
+1703 TSTT
-1717 ALVEGAMVGDY
+1717 L
-1728 SDTGGSLDITLENAF
+1728 SDGSYNGHYDGVGGSTDVVLEAA
-1743 SWATIKPED
+1743 ATSFVS
-1752 DTGSEGYDHTNLAIS
+1752 GEGHDHTTLAIT
-1767 NQTFMAVSDGNG
+1767 NQTFMAVSDANG

-1786 FDHTKRIDT
+1786 FDHTKRVNLE
-1795 DKASPYYTTL
+1795 KESPWYSTL

-1864 KSPIAKDFTYYA
+1864 KSPIAKDFTYYS
-1876 GLTTHGDVTDSSVAE
+1876 GLAEHGDVTVISVTE
-1891 WGPAAEKF
+1891 WEGKAAEF

-1926 GTRGNFT
+1926 GTRGSFT

-1944 EQKIDGSFAAAGV
+1944 EQKIDGSFAAAGL
-1957 NGDNPT
+1957 NNDNET

-1995 LQANGTIVYAVGST
+1995 LQADGTIVYENGST
-2009 QGTGVSLYTGTKPV
+2009 QGTGVNLYTGTKPG
-2023 TIDKDAKVW
+2023 TINKDAKVW

-2037 ALLADPSSD
+2037 AVLADPSSD

-2052 PYAVRIYNRS
+2052 PYAVRIYNRN
-2062 ANYTTDPSQNPSPM
+2062 ANYTTNPSLNPSPM

-2095 SHPDG
+2095 AHPGG

-2202 DYKYYAYAQTGSTYT
+2202 DYKYYAYAMPTNPPTNTTYSEIQ
-2217 VNPYSIIATLAGGYD
+2217 YSIISTLAGGYD

-2326 IKHKGGKYVDGDA
+2326 IKHKGGKYVKRDTGDA
-2339 SLTEDLADAKS
+2339 DSDGNTDECSLENEATS
-2350 FMLLKKADYDYGIL
+2350 FMLLKKTGYGYGIL

-2397 LIYHLVIAKTC
+2397 LIYHLIIAKTG
-2408 ADKSNPQ
+2408 DTVSID
-2415 NGEYVDIPFMESESG
+2415 YRSG
-2430 TLISKRIYGT
+2430 TESSPGTLGTEVITGT
-2440 TQRDLTSQT
+2440 TQRDLTSKKDDDEANPVG
-2449 SGVAG
+2449 SK
-2454 DTYQLGSTLSW
+2454 YQLGETLSW
-2465 GTTPVSH
+2465 GGANH

-2496 NCTFDYYIEG
+2496 NCTFEYYIEG
-2506 VYDYNKETG
+2506 VYSNDNSTPED
-2515 AKTENATLNA
+2515 ALNN

-2690 DGSGSLVLAST
+2690 DGSGSLILAST

-2757 ANIVHF
+2757 AYIVHF

-2769 LYSQPGITGIN
+2769 LHSQPGISGIS

-2793 KTAVSG
+2793 LTAGESSTA
-2799 GIPMHFYSRQGVL
+2799 IPMHFYSRQGVL

-2821 LGSGFTISNATRGDI
+2821 LGTGFTVSNATRGDI
-2836 PIAPTENDPSTIF
+2836 PIDPTENDPSTIF
-2849 YVTGILTSNNT
+2849 HVTGSLTNNNT

-2869 GLNVIENKM
+2869 RLNVIGNKM
-2878 GKGTATTYRMID
+2878 GEETATTYRMID

-3123 GSGSRAREESMRGIQ
+3123 GSGSGAREESMRGIQ
-3138 FVPVYFGDEVGEE
+3138 FVPVYFGDEEGGE

>member
-1 MLTIKRQHTRIY
+1 MTTFRYCNIETKLATLLTAL
-13 SLLLTLLLLGGMVNE
+13 LLLTAVSSQ
-28 AWAYKVTYH
+28 AAKVTYH
-37 VLTLKIDAD
+37 VLTLPIDASS
-46 AAHMVDAVD
+46 AHMVEAVD

-92 QVEASAVTELHSGS
+92 QVEKISTHTSLRLHGNSD
-106 NRVKGIIYNLID
+106 RVKGYIYNL
-118 GAKETAEG
+118 KAE
-126 AAVNANMD
+126 ATEMTELDRSSVSSDCD
-134 IYVTYDYVGNSNSIA
+134 IYVTYDYIYANNETANPIA

-159 GVKKGFLALNRGRNN
+159 GVKKGFLAFNRGRNN

-181 NMVSDAQLISEDFV
+181 SMVTDAQLISEDFV
-195 KVNVDGSSI
+195 KVNVGGSGI
-204 GTYWSSDNPRAN
+204 TTYWSSGDNKNPQPS
-216 VESQFHFVFKFEGN
+216 VGSQFHFLFTLEGN

-250 EANNTLHF
+250 EANNKKH
-258 KNYKGSSI
+258 YKYYKESSL
-266 FVQSTNNNAYLAS
+266 FAPSTNNCYLAS
-279 DDHIAYNKVFVK
+279 DEHREYNIDYVNNTPF
-291 ANYPTY
+291 ADYPQ
-297 ASFPTNLTEG
+297 NLTEG
-307 DGTGWTDSPGFF
+307 TDDGWTDTPGFF
-319 HGQGSPMWSTFALLN
+319 HGQNGPIWSAFALLN

-345 SRTYDNNGAF
+345 SRTYKSNGDF
-355 STPGGSNNNYQ
+355 ESVGGSYPNYQ

-385 NATTNYSTDQYFYEI
+385 NATTNYSTDQKFYEI

-480 TIPFKAIAPGS
+480 AIPFKAIAPGS

-555 RSATSGDIPSYVG
+555 RSETSGTTPSYVG
-568 AVSEGNLGI
+568 AASEGNLGI

-605 TGHWSWDAGHRSEN
+605 TGHWNWDAGHRSEN
-619 ISYTTDAHSVSLTYG
+619 ISYTTDAHPVSLTYG

-641 NISDLTYADGNY
+641 NITGLTYADGNY

-696 TGADKTFT
+696 SGADKTFT
-704 LTITEYNKSNVRVG
+704 LTITEYNKSNTKVG
-718 TETVITV
+718 KETVITV
-725 TQASDA
+725 TQGYAA
-731 YTGNTVEYSISS
+731 YTGNTVQYGTSS

-796 LDEEVTFYSSYSGGG
+796 LDETVKFYDDSYEDGTERSM
-811 RGNLSVSDVI
+811 LTQEI

-836 YVTYPTT
+836 YVTYTTT

-898 LLDNMAAR
+898 LLDNIGAR
-906 TALGVA
+906 STSDNEPVTVYADDGSTTTA
-912 DQSETP
+912 QSEV
-918 DIYDDNGTKTNPSR
+918 
-932 QKGAWVKLATTVGDG
+932 GAWVKLAEAAANG
-947 VALEFTITRS
+947 VALEFTTTRS

-972 YEVMVATGEDVNA
+972 YEVMVATGNGVDA
-985 SDTYYNIGRP
+985 STTYYNIGRP
-995 DATTV
+995 DAETV

-1098 LATYVTPIATTD
+1098 LATYHYTTTSSDATNSWT
-1110 EATYNAASNK
+1110 
-1120 REAST
+1120 EAST

-1178 GSPYLLKFLNPY
+1178 GHPYLLKFLNPY

-1269 KNTISYNGVSH
+1269 RSTISYNGV
-1280 PTYLKTEAVHFN
+1280 PNETFLKTEAVHFN

-1400 WNGGSKIAEKLEH
+1400 WNGGSKVVEKLEH
-1413 WFQTFGM
+1413 WFQTFEM

-1449 PLPTTTYPYGDELEA
+1449 PLPTTTYPYGDELEV

-1488 HKYTLRTRNDALRDE
+1488 HKYTLRTQNKALRDE
-1503 IMVSGTPY
+1503 IKVSGTPY

-1523 ASGVKDANGIFQDFY
+1523 ASGVKDNYGFIQDFY
-1538 VTYTVK
+1538 VTYVVK
-1544 EEYEKSYN
+1544 EEYEKSYT
-1552 YSFTDNGD
+1552 YTLAADSI
-1560 GTFTETG
+1560 TETE
-1567 TPSKFLVL
+1567 TRSKFIVA
-1575 QNGRFFKKENDSKR
+1575 QNSRFLKKENEAAGSKPS
-1589 NYISKPIW
+1589 YISKPIY
-1597 EHVVG
+1597 EHTDPIG
-1602 ATNSSEGN
+1602 GS
-1610 VYDLILTPKD
+1610 VYDLILSPRNNTVD
-1620 GQVNIMNGT
+1620 ILDNG

-1642 LDIDREMGINWG
+1642 LNIDREMGLKWG
-1654 TATSGAE
+1654 SANSGNE
-1661 PLTEAAT
+1661 PLTEKGT
-1668 KALYY
+1668 KAAY
-1673 DPEKTK
+1673 DPNKTK

-1693 QIRIADATDN
+1693 QIKNADTN
-1703 SSNPRYITSHMNKA
+1703 QYLTSHMNKA

-1743 SWATIKPED
+1743 SWDGIDPEVE
-1752 DTGSEGYDHTNLAIS
+1752 TGSEGYDHTNLAIS
-1767 NQTFMAVSDGNG
+1767 NQTFMAVSDANG

-1786 FDHTKRIDT
+1786 FDHTKRVNT
-1795 DKASPYYTTL
+1795 SKESPYYTTL
-1805 KDPVDHD
+1805 EDPVDHD

-1864 KSPIAKDFTYYA
+1864 KSPIAKDFTYYS
-1876 GLTTHGDVTDSSVAE
+1876 GLAAHGTVTGSSVAE
-1891 WGPAAEKF
+1891 WGPAAADF

-1907 LMNTR
+1907 LMNSR
-1912 INLLPTS
+1912 INLLPKS

-1926 GTRGNFT
+1926 GTRGSFT

-1944 EQKIDGSFAAAGV
+1944 EQKIDGSFAAAGL
-1957 NGDNPT
+1957 NDDNET

-1973 IDSDGDNILGGK
+1973 ADSDGDNVLGGK

-1995 LQANGTIVYAVGST
+1995 LQADGTVVYEVGNT
-2009 QGTGVSLYTGTKPV
+2009 QGTGVNLYTGTKPG
-2023 TIDKDAKVW
+2023 TINKDAKVW

-2037 ALLADPSSD
+2037 AVLADPSSD
-2046 YYEEPD
+2046 FYEEPD
-2052 PYAVRIYNRS
+2052 PYAVRIYNRN

-2095 SHPDG
+2095 AHPGG

-2108 LGTYSYSFLNGANMT
+2108 LGTYSYSFLNGADMT
-2123 TSVAATT
+2123 TPDVSAVAATT

-2150 LNDDVDYNYVY
+2150 LNDDVDYNYEY
-2161 HVINKA
+2161 KVINNA

-2202 DYKYYAYAQTGSTYT
+2202 DYKYYAYAMPTNPPTNTTFS
-2217 VNPYSIIATLAGGYD
+2217 VIPYSIIATLAGGYD

-2298 ISDGGV
+2298 ISDGGA
-2304 RVLSGSKEYV
+2304 RELSGSKEYV

-2350 FMLLKKADYDYGIL
+2350 FMLLKKSGYDYGIL
-2364 QETGGTNKLSGYGQ
+2364 QVTG
-2378 TTTTGDP
+2378 TTGDDAGKKLTGFGGALTEDDSTAP

-2397 LIYHLVIAKTC
+2397 LIYHLIIAKTG
-2408 ADKSNPQ
+2408 DTVSID
-2415 NGEYVDIPFMESESG
+2415 YRSG
-2430 TLISKRIYGT
+2430 TESSPGTLGTEVITGT
-2440 TQRDLTSQT
+2440 TQRDLTAVND
-2449 SGVAG
+2449 GVGTHYAG
-2454 DTYQLGSTLSW
+2454 EKYQLGETLSW
-2465 GTTPVSH
+2465 GGANH

-2482 IGDLLE
+2482 IGDVLE
-2488 VPGVFYRP
+2488 VPTVFYRP
-2496 NCTFDYYIEG
+2496 NCTFEYYIEG
-2506 VYDYNKETG
+2506 VYDTDGISADEG
-2515 AKTENATLNA
+2515 LNA
-2525 KYKGLKLKN
+2525 KYKGLKLSN
-2534 LMSDADLIDKTVV
+2534 LMSDAELIGKTVV

-2577 METVESGTPHLA
+2577 METLESGTPHLA

-2690 DGSGSLVLAST
+2690 DGSGSLILAST

-2729 DAGKAAYETAMST
+2729 DRGKAAYETAMST

-2769 LYSQPGITGIN
+2769 LHSQPGITGIN

-2821 LGSGFTISNATRGDI
+2821 LGTGFTVSNATRGDI

-2849 YVTGILTSNNT
+2849 HVTGSLTNNNT

-2869 GLNVIENKM
+2869 GLNVIGNKM
-2878 GKGTATTYRMID
+2878 GEETATTYRLID

-2901 DDNKYFNFTQTGN
+2901 DDGNKYFNFTQTGN

-2965 LLPADD
+2965 LLPDGESFA
-2971 KYNAFTCSTWKDTG
+2971 YVCTTWNDTN
-2985 LTMDKVPAVDTYA
+2985 LHPAKVPKVEDTYA
-2998 AGKFVPANTPV
+2998 EGKFVPAGTPV
-3009 VIRTSDNSG
+3009 IIRTTDNSG
-3018 SISLTLPSTTASSSI
+3018 SISLTLPSTTPAETPV
-3033 SSCVFTGE
+3033 SCVFSGE
-3041 YLEQMLA
+3041 YLEKML
-3048 ADASHDVY
+3048 DPDLSHDVY

-3070 NDGSITAP
+3070 IDGSITAP

-3104 LWQRNNRYVMHNKI
+3104 LWQRNNRYVVHNKI
-3118 YYRAT
+3118 YYRASG
-3123 GSGSRAREESMRGIQ
+3123 GSAPELTRGVQ
-3138 FVPVYFGDEVGEE
+3138 FVPVIFDDEM
-3151 QPGEEGENPSEGVA
+3151 QPGEDEQQDQQMVFDGRIYNL
-3165 FQGDGCIYDMMGRKV
+3165 QGHCV
-3180 ATRQQVEDGSWRLLR
+3180 ATEQEVSDGSWRQKLA
-3195 PGIYILNGKKF
+3195 PGVYIMNGKKMVIT
-3206 RH
+3206 RR